1 MLFKRFILVFTVLF
15 CLQNPVQSQVYPTV
29 VNPVIL
35 GPCSIYFEDFYSAM
49 SPKLSVLLQ
58 LNDMSVAQRD
68 VYLKMKITGPGLMIT
83 SLPNSR
89 PVVPI
94 TLTAG
99 MPSTLFGADISS
111 VFDFNNL
118 NFSGISRQQLEVNGR
133 LPEGDYTI
141 CFTIMDYQ
149 HNIPL
154 SQEACVPVRLALSDP
169 PTIINPLCGSVIEQ
183 VTPTNFLFNWMLTNS
198 NSLVDLSNISYQ
210 IKLYEVTPPTANP
223 QTAILNNQALPV
235 WESEP
240 INGYVYNY
248 GITNPALEVGKKYVY
263 TVQAIE
269 HSPKSQI
276 KNNGYSAPC
285 WFYFGYPEGGKIEL
299 TKPDSSYQFN
309 LNDIGLFGWKR
320 PNNALPGQLV
330 SYNYKLVKLNNGQSA
345 QDAVL
350 NNTAV
355 NTYTINP
362 TTESNIHYTLP
373 HATLNGL
380 EKMKTYAWSVEGKS
394 GMQTIAKSNVFTF
407 IGPPHIDRFY
417 AANFLVYVTKITA
430 YDSITRTISGTGKTT
445 LNSLGESPEFSFE
458 NIQLESAG
466 NNLWVM
472 VGGQIKD
479 DLILSGYNLNPKTI
493 TANGLMRFQP
503 DSIFIDSEELRLGGK
518 CSMQLPV
525 ITDNNV
531 LPLIRSRY
539 TRLSLTNYSYELAFE
554 NLIELDDN
562 FTFPLLEPYGF
573 NLIVE
578 QPSRINIYQSK
589 YELHL
594 DGFVELPSKVK
605 EINGSS
611 VLIPYRNQQQVNY
624 MEENN
629 SSYLAEQ
636 IDFLENSDFGLRAKN
651 YLIDLTELKSPGDLA
666 ADSVWKG
673 VYFYSADMVIPKN
686 GEATNQLLADEQ
698 LNVALFNTIVDSNS
712 VFVDDNGL
720 NFVAEIPFSNEN
732 PLKFNTFPSTSTVL
746 SIDLRENFFNSGKLV
761 GNIQVPVID
770 TARFFPYTVP
780 LTSSGFITGNI
791 DESLID
797 LAFVF
802 NAAGGDEERVNM
814 TITRAVF
821 RDKNRIEM
829 DLDAAWPFF
838 QTTLNNLQGFAAWG
852 NGNIGFDIPNGA
864 ASLNDQSI
872 AKSGDY
878 NMVIDYV
885 GCGRDQNAYAF
896 GISAKMNM
904 AENISGENSAP
915 VVNAYSVYRNPLLSG
930 IFNGNANDPNS
941 ILTGFNPSDT
951 SGMSPSTASNA
962 ANLGNDL
969 NYLRDSLGINYTDS
983 LNQSGGSN
991 ALISEGTYAQLKRI
1005 VDIAE
1010 FFVQFM
1016 DSSKVGK
1023 ATDYITVAKQA
1034 LNSDAVKGAV
1044 NKDPKEY
1051 LKDILEDAL
1060 DGLIKRVN
1068 QPIVNATQYATGKF
1082 RNLVNDNVTNPIN
1095 NKIDTVL
1102 KKVFDKIQEQAASYI
1117 EDEAALGVIKTII
1130 DAAKSAIS
1138 TEITGSVHASIENNI
1153 TKKITDFIEI
1163 GISKQV
1169 TDFVSKEIKYVG
1181 MELINNGVHADIR
1194 LKNIVDDAG
1203 DLFKNIGDTIV
1214 QGVKSISMKN
1224 IVNTAR
1230 SLVEDALTGID
1241 WDNVLQKILDQAAG
1255 QGLNSLVNEALG
1267 NALNGLGGEA
1277 FSSLLSNVK
1286 FDFSNLGEKIQS
1298 GDLSGIVKF
1307 DPTNIT
1313 IKTSACEIKGQLK
1326 HTKDDP
1332 VYGDHWRAMVE
1343 IKLLKPEKLKS
1354 VFISAL
1360 FVTGKTG
1367 NSAPVSANY
1376 VSPVDP
1382 NDAAAVAAQQAMLA
1396 ADLADKTLF
1405 SYWFASLDV
1414 GGLNVPLTPIPLA
1427 LNGIGGF
1434 AYHHMQKDSP
1444 TAFPVPCR
1452 RNKLGLGVKFQFSDI
1467 PMTGKIV
1474 KLDMQLEVIIN
1485 DGAWAMEMYAQA
1497 KVGNKG
1503 GTSGNFPPIATATGI
1518 MGYYSALK
1526 TFKGEIVVEFNTS
1539 PLLCAG
1545 GKIKFHFDGLNHTWY
1560 VSAGTQQE
1568 PIFAKLLCKDWLSVS
1583 AFVEAQNTGFKAG
1596 LDINIDI
1603 KAKSPWIDF
1612 GVVEVRG
1619 TAAFY
1624 FKFNSYVDLQFEPD
1638 FRLNEAYVYL
1648 SAGASIGIDWKTAVK
1663 SDSFT
1668 IAGIAIA
1675 GYVHYKS
1682 VPEGNLS
1689 GGLSGSVTVLGIS
1702 CGINLNVNYD
1712 LGNRSDNS

>member
-1 MLFKRFILVFTVLF
+1 MFKRFILVFAVLF
-15 CLQNPVQSQVYPTV
+15 GLQHAAVSQVYPTV
-29 VNPVIL
+29 VSPSIL

-49 SPKLSVLLQ
+49 NPKLSVLLQ

-68 VYLKMKITGPGLMIT
+68 VYLKMKITGPGLTIASM
-83 SLPNSR
+83 PNSR
-89 PVVPI
+89 PAVPI

-99 MPSTLFGADISS
+99 IPSTLFGADISS

-118 NFSGISRQQLEVNGR
+118 VFSGISRQQLEINGR
-133 LPEGDYTI
+133 LPEGAYMV

-149 HNIPL
+149 QNVPL
-154 SQEACVPVRLALSDP
+154 SHETCVPVQLALSDP
-169 PTIINPLCGSVIEQ
+169 PTIINPQCGSVIEQ

-198 NSLVDLSNISYQ
+198 NSQVDMSNVNYQ
-210 IKLYEVTPPTANP
+210 IKLYEVTPQTANP
-223 QTAILNNQALPV
+223 QTAIINNQALQV
-235 WESEP
+235 WESEL
-240 INGYVYNY
+240 IHGYVYNY

-269 HSPKSQI
+269 NTPKSQI

-309 LNDIGLFGWKR
+309 LSDIGLFGWKR
-320 PNNALPGQLV
+320 PNNALSGQLV
-330 SYNYKLVKLNNGQSA
+330 SYNYKLVKLNNGQSPV
-345 QDAVL
+345 DAVA
-350 NNTAV
+350 NNPLV

-362 TTESNIHYTLP
+362 TTESNIYYTLP
-373 HATLNGL
+373 HAALNSL
-380 EKMKTYAWSVEGKS
+380 EKMKTYAWTVEGKS
-394 GMQTIAKSNVFTF
+394 GMQTIAKSNIYTF
-407 IGPPHIDRFY
+407 VGPPHIDRFY
-417 AANFLVYVTKITA
+417 AANFLVSVTRITA
-430 YDSITRTISGTGKTT
+430 YDSVTHIISGTGKTL
-445 LNSLGESPEFSFE
+445 LNGLNESPEFEFH

-472 VGGQIKD
+472 VAGQIKD
-479 DLILSGYNLNPKTI
+479 DIILSGYNLNPKTL
-493 TANGLMRFQP
+493 TANGVMRFQP
-503 DSIFIDSEELRLGGK
+503 DSIFIDAEELRLGGK
-518 CSMQLPV
+518 CSLQLPL
-525 ITDNNV
+525 ITDNHV
-531 LPLIRSRY
+531 VPLIYSRY
-539 TRLSLTNYSYELAFE
+539 TRLALTNYSFILSYE
-554 NLIELDDN
+554 NLIELDN
-562 FTFPLLEPYGF
+562 NYNFPLLEPFGF
-573 NLIVE
+573 RFLVD
-578 QPSRINIYQSK
+578 QPSKIHILQSK
-589 YELHL
+589 YELFL

-605 EINGSS
+605 ETNGSS
-611 VLIPYRNQQQVNY
+611 VLIPYRSQQQVNY

-629 SSYLAEQ
+629 NSFLAEQ
-636 IDFLENSDFGLRAKN
+636 IDFLEHADFGLRAKH
-651 YLIDLTELKSPGDLA
+651 YMIDLTELKSPGDLA
-666 ADSVWKG
+666 ADSLWKG
-673 VYFYSADMVIPKN
+673 VYFYAADLVIPPN

-698 LNVALFNTIVDSNS
+698 LNVSFFNTTTDSNS
-712 VFVDDNGL
+712 VYVDDNGL
-720 NFVAEIPFSNEN
+720 QLVGQVPFSSSSV
-732 PLKFNTFPSTSTVL
+732 LKFNTFPSSSTNL
-746 SIDLRENFFNSGKLV
+746 TIDIRENFFNSGKLV
-761 GNIQVPVID
+761 GNIQIPVID
-770 TARFFPYTVP
+770 TTRLFPYTIP
-780 LTSSGFITGNI
+780 LTSAGFTIGNI
-791 DESLID
+791 DESLVN
-797 LAFVF
+797 LAFTF
-802 NAAGGDEERVNM
+802 NAGGGDEERVNM

-821 RDKNRIEM
+821 RDKNRIDM
-829 DLDAAWPFF
+829 DLDAVWPHF
-838 QTTLNNLQGFAAWG
+838 QTTLNNLQGFNAWG

-864 ASLNDQSI
+864 ASLNDQAI

-878 NMVIDYV
+878 NLVIDYV
-885 GCGRDQNAYAF
+885 GCGRNLNAYAF
-896 GISAKMNM
+896 GVSAKMNM
-904 AENISGENSAP
+904 AENISGDDGAP
-915 VVNAYSVYRNPLLSG
+915 VVNAYSVYLNPLLSG
-930 IFNGNANDPNS
+930 TFVGNASDPNS
-941 ILTGFNPSDT
+941 ILSGFNPDGN
-951 SGMSPSTASNA
+951 SGVSPATAANA
-962 ANLGNDL
+962 ANLNGDL
-969 NYLRDSLGINYTDS
+969 NYLSDSLGINYSDT
-983 LNQSGGSN
+983 LNPGGSSN
-991 ALISEGTYAQLKRI
+991 VLISEGTYAQLQRI

-1016 DSSKVGK
+1016 DSTKVGK
-1023 ATDYITVAKQA
+1023 AQDYITVAKQA
-1034 LNSDAVKGAV
+1034 LNSDLVKGAV
-1044 NKDPKEY
+1044 NKDPKEF

-1082 RNLVNDNVTNPIN
+1082 RNLVNDNVTDPIN
-1095 NKIDTVL
+1095 NKIDTII
-1102 KKVFDKIQEQAASYI
+1102 KKVFTKIEEQAAAYI
-1117 EDEAALGVIKTII
+1117 EDPAALNVVKNIITSAKT
-1130 DAAKSAIS
+1130 AIS
-1138 TEITGSVHASIENNI
+1138 TEITQSVHNSIENNV

-1163 GISKQV
+1163 GIAKQV
-1169 TDFVSKEIKYVG
+1169 TDFISKEIKYVG
-1181 MELINNGVHADIR
+1181 MEFITNGVHADIR
-1194 LKNIVDDAG
+1194 MDNIVNDAG

-1224 IVNTAR
+1224 IVNTAQ
-1230 SLVEDALTGID
+1230 SLVEDAVTGID
-1241 WDNVLQKILDQAAG
+1241 WDAVLQKILNEVAG
-1255 QGLNSLVNEALG
+1255 QGLGSLVNSALG
-1267 NALNGLGGEA
+1267 DALNGLGGEA
-1277 FSSLLSNVK
+1277 FSSLLNNVK
-1286 FDFSNLGEKIQS
+1286 FDFSNLGEKIKN
-1298 GDLSGIVKF
+1298 GDIKGIVKF

-1313 IKTSACEIKGQLK
+1313 IKTSACEIKGQLN

-1332 VYGDHWRAMVE
+1332 IYGDHWRAMVE
-1343 IKLLKPEKLKS
+1343 VKLLKPEKLKS

-1360 FVTGKTG
+1360 FITGKTG
-1367 NSAPVSANY
+1367 YSAPVSANY

-1382 NDAAAVAAQQAMLA
+1382 NDAAAVAAQQAALA
-1396 ADLADKTLF
+1396 ADLADTTLF

-1444 TAFPVPCR
+1444 TATPVPCR

-1485 DGAWAMEMYAQA
+1485 DGAWAMEMYTQA

-1503 GTSGNFPPIATATGI
+1503 GNSGSFPPIATATGI

-1526 TFKGEIVVEFNTS
+1526 TFKGEIVVTFNTS

-1560 VSAGTQQE
+1560 VSAGTQAE
-1568 PIFAKLLCKDWLSVS
+1568 PIYAKLLCKDWLSVS
-1583 AFVEAQNTGFKAG
+1583 AFVEAQNAGFKAG

-1603 KAKSPWIDF
+1603 QAKSPWVDF

-1619 TAAFY
+1619 TAGFY

-1648 SAGASIGIDWKTAVK
+1648 AAGASIGIDWKTAVK
-1663 SDSFT
+1663 DGHFT
-1668 IAGIAIA
+1668 IAGISIA